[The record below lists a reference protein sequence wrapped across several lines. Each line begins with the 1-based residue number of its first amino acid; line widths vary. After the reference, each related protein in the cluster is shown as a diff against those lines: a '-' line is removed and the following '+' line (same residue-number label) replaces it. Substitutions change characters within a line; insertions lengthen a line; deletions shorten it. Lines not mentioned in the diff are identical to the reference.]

1 MLFDR
6 FGCRLPFEDTL
17 TEGRSRMQ
25 TKRFSVLALILL
37 VISSISWANGTKDQA
52 PSAAT
57 AAKGFDWKQFSG
69 KTIVVCFPNHVQYN
83 AVMPLIP
90 DFEKLTGIKVE
101 VDQLQY
107 VKMHDKEVLEMSK
120 PQGQGDYDL
129 ITIINAWKAELATS
143 NLIQPLDTFFSDK
156 ALLPPDYDY
165 EDLIPKYVEGAGS
178 VGGSKIYL
186 GGPGSKLYAL
196 PFGTETSMLIYRK
209 DIFDK
214 YNLKVPTTYEE
225 LAKTAQF
232 ITEKEKANG
241 VYGITMRGQAGHQ
254 AAHAWLLHASPLGA
268 KWFNDAWEPLFTSP
282 ESLATLKFMK
292 DMQAYGP
299 PGMSSFDQD
308 GEFQS
313 FLQGNAAMY
322 VDASVFAPLA
332 RNPEKSKV
340 YDKLGY
346 AMQPKGKVISTE
358 MGGFAIG
365 IPANA
370 KNPKE
375 AFLFMAWLTSKDTAK
390 KIMLNG
396 GAPFRIS
403 TLKDPELQ
411 AKYPEYKVLADTIPY
426 INPDWRPIIPQF
438 NEIENIFGIA
448 VNQVLTGQKTPE
460 EAMQGIMQPERDLM
474 VKYGYIK

>member
-1 MLFDR
+1 MKKKKIL
-6 FGCRLPFEDTL
+6 
-17 TEGRSRMQ
+17 
-25 TKRFSVLALILL
+25 SVLLILVVAL
-37 VISSISWANGTKDQA
+37 SALWANGGKEA
-52 PSAAT
+52 PA
-57 AAKGFDWKQFSG
+57 AAKAASTQGFDWKQFSG

-83 AVMPLIP
+83 AAMPLIP
-90 DFEKLTGIKVE
+90 DFEALTGIKVE

-107 VKMHDKEVLEMSK
+107 IKMHDKEILEMSK
-120 PQGQGDYDL
+120 PGKGDYDL
-129 ITIINAWKAELATS
+129 VTIINAWKAELAAS
-143 NLIQPLDTFFSDK
+143 NLVQPLDPFFADK
-156 ALLPPDYDY
+156 SLVPPDYDFN
-165 EDLIPKYVEGAGS
+165 DLIPKYVEGAGA
-178 VGGSKIYL
+178 VGGTKVYL

-214 YNLKVPTTYEE
+214 YNLKVPTNYDE
-225 LAKTAQF
+225 LAKTAKF

-241 VYGITMRGQAGHQ
+241 IYGITMRGQAGHQ
-254 AAHAWLLHASPLGA
+254 AAHAFLLHGNPMGA
-268 KWFNDAWEPLFTSP
+268 KWFDDNWEPLFTSP
-282 ESLATLKFMK
+282 EVMATLKFMK

-340 YDKLGY
+340 YDKIGY
-346 AMQPKGKVISTE
+346 ALHPSGPAGRSTE

-365 IPANA
+365 IPANSR
-370 KNPKE
+370 NPR
-375 AFLFMAWLTSKDTAK
+375 ASFLFMTWLTSKETSK
-390 KIMLNG
+390 KLMLNG
-396 GAPFRIS
+396 GAPFRVS

-411 AKYPEYKVLADTIPY
+411 AKYPEYKILEETVPS

-438 NEIENIFGIA
+438 NEVENIFGIA
-448 VNQVLTGQKTPE
+448 VNQVLSGQKTAE
-460 EAMQGIMQPERDLM
+460 EAMKGIMAPERALM

>member
-1 MLFDR
+1 MKKKKIL
-6 FGCRLPFEDTL
+6 
-17 TEGRSRMQ
+17 
-25 TKRFSVLALILL
+25 SVLLIL
-37 VISSISWANGTKDQA
+37 VIAVAASWANGGKES
-52 PSAAT
+52 SAGGAN
-57 AAKGFDWKQFSG
+57 AASEQGFNWKQFSG
-69 KTIVVCFPNHVQYN
+69 QTIVVCFPNHVQYN
-83 AVMPLIP
+83 AAMPLIP
-90 DFEKLTGIKVE
+90 DFEAMTGIHVE

-107 VKMHDKEVLEMSK
+107 IKMHDKEILEMSK
-120 PQGQGDYDL
+120 PGKGDYDL
-129 ITIINAWKAELATS
+129 VTIINAWKAELAVS
-143 NLIQPLDTFFSDK
+143 NLIQPLDPLFADK
-156 ALLPPDYDY
+156 SLVPPDYDFN
-165 EDLIPKYVEGAGS
+165 DLIPKYVEGAGA
-178 VGGSKIYL
+178 VGGTKIYL

-214 YNLKVPTTYEE
+214 YNLKVPTTYKE
-225 LAKTAQF
+225 LAQTAKF

-241 VYGITMRGQAGHQ
+241 IYGITMRGQAGHQ
-254 AAHAWLLHASPLGA
+254 AAHAFLLHASPMGA
-268 KWFNDAWEPLFTSP
+268 KWFDDNWEPTFTSP
-282 ESLATLKFMK
+282 EVLATLKFMK

-322 VDASVFAPLA
+322 VDASIFAPLA

-346 AMQPKGKVISTE
+346 ALQPSGPAGRSTE

-365 IPANA
+365 IPSNA
-370 KNPKE
+370 RNPR
-375 AFLFMAWLTSKDTAK
+375 ASFLFMTWLTSKETSK
-390 KIMLNG
+390 KLMLNG

-403 TLKDPELQ
+403 SLKDPELQ
-411 AKYPEYKVLADTIPY
+411 AKYPEYKVLEETVPS

-438 NEIENIFGIA
+438 NEVENIFGIA
-448 VNQVLTGQKTPE
+448 VNQVLSGKKSPE
-460 EAMQGIMQPERDLM
+460 EAMQGIMAPERALM

>member
-1 MLFDR
+1 VKKKKIL
-6 FGCRLPFEDTL
+6 
-17 TEGRSRMQ
+17 
-25 TKRFSVLALILL
+25 SVLLIL
-37 VISSISWANGTKDQA
+37 VIALSASWANGGKEA
-52 PSAAT
+52 PAGGANASST
-57 AAKGFDWKQFSG
+57 KGFNWKQFSG

-83 AVMPLIP
+83 AAMPLIP
-90 DFEKLTGIKVE
+90 DFEAMTGIHVE

-107 VKMHDKEVLEMSK
+107 IKMHDKEILEMSK
-120 PQGQGDYDL
+120 PGKGDYDL
-129 ITIINAWKAELATS
+129 VTIINAWKAELAVS
-143 NLIQPLDTFFSDK
+143 NLIQPLDPLFADK
-156 ALLPPDYDY
+156 SLVPPDYDFN
-165 EDLIPKYVEGAGS
+165 DLIPKYVEGAGA
-178 VGGSKIYL
+178 VGGTKIYL

-214 YNLKVPTTYEE
+214 YNLKVPATYKE
-225 LAKTAQF
+225 LAQTAKF

-241 VYGITMRGQAGHQ
+241 IYGITMRGQAGHQ
-254 AAHAWLLHASPLGA
+254 AAHAFLLHASPMGA
-268 KWFNDAWEPLFTSP
+268 KWFDDNWEPTFTSP
-282 ESLATLKFMK
+282 EVLATLKFMK

-322 VDASVFAPLA
+322 VDASIFAPLA

-346 AMQPKGKVISTE
+346 ALHPSGPAGRSTE

-365 IPANA
+365 IPSNA
-370 KNPKE
+370 RNPK
-375 AFLFMAWLTSKDTAK
+375 ASFLFMTWLTSKETSK
-390 KIMLNG
+390 KLMLNG

-403 TLKDPELQ
+403 SLKDPELQ
-411 AKYPEYKVLADTIPY
+411 AKYPEYKILEETVPS

-438 NEIENIFGIA
+438 NEVENIFGIA
-448 VNQVLTGQKTPE
+448 VNQVLSGKKSPE
-460 EAMQGIMQPERDLM
+460 EAMQGIMAPERALM